1 MGAFTSRPSDTIET
15 CANDYELVIRSCKAL
30 HHLLLPLASSPVRS
44 EAHHPGLHDVI
55 NACALPQALDK
66 KLRYLATL
74 RNALVHDVAVVRLDD
89 RDGFVSTF
97 VSARAEL
104 LAMVQAKLETRSPSG
119 SSGGACAI
127 A

>member
-1 MGAFTSRPSDTIET
+1 MGGFASRPSDTIET
-15 CANDYELVIRSCKAL
+15 CENDYELVIRACKAV
-30 HHLLLPLASSPVRS
+30 HHLLLPLAASPVRH

-55 NACALPQALDK
+55 NACALAPALEK

-74 RNALVHDVAVVRLDD
+74 RNALVHDVAVVKLDD

-104 LAMVQAKLETRSPSG
+104 AKMQAQLDTRSPSS
-119 SSGGACAI
+119 SSGVGCSI